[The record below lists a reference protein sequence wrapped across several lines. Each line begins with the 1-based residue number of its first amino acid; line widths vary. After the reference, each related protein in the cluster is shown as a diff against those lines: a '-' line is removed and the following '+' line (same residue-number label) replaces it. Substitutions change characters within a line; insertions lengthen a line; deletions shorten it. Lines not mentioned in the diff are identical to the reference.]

1 MQATVSTLEGKV
13 SDMNDRIDTATG
25 PDTQAIVDSLLP
37 LVTEALSDQI
47 NSNTAQ
53 VKAYNNQAKATYFQS
68 LVNEIKTFEK
78 DMMLYGYKPDGGPDL
93 ASEIK
98 MKVFKDIMGIDIPQV
113 KAEFVGNAIG
123 DKPKAIRVSF
133 MSADARNNVLREGY
147 KLPRGTSVE
156 KSMPRRYRPKNKDFK
171 RFGWELKQVDTSLVT
186 RTVFKGH
193 KLVLEMKQKNED
205 DTKYDWTIA
214 KEYYPEPESPTDH
227 GEAKRSREGLKPSKT
242 IEMVSKNFVFF
253 SNLTIKEDQGNTVNY
268 FLDTYLTQGDKDKVV
283 AAHAE
288 QVTSKYFMKVELLD
302 RKACHKF
309 KEKYEK
315 LPFNG
320 KTPKVAVFLGKD

>member
-1 MQATVSTLEGKV
+1 
-13 SDMNDRIDTATG
+13 
-25 PDTQAIVDSLLP
+25 
-37 LVTEALSDQI
+37 
-47 NSNTAQ
+47 
-53 VKAYNNQAKATYFQS
+53 
-68 LVNEIKTFEK
+68 
-78 DMMLYGYKPDGGPDL
+78 
-93 ASEIK
+93 
-98 MKVFKDIMGIDIPQV
+98 
-113 KAEFVGNAIG
+113 
-123 DKPKAIRVSF
+123 
-133 MSADARNNVLREGY
+133 
-147 KLPRGTSVE
+147 
-156 KSMPRRYRPKNKDFK
+156 
-171 RFGWELKQVDTSLVT
+171 
-186 RTVFKGH
+186 
-193 KLVLEMKQKNED
+193 MKQKNED